1 MSVIKIENLSFA
13 YPGSYDN
20 IFENLD
26 LTLDS
31 DWKLGL
37 VGRNGRGK
45 TTLLRILCGELE
57 YSGKIIS
64 SVGFDYFPYAVPDGS
79 ETTESVLH
87 SVCRDAEEW
96 QIEREL
102 SYLDLDSDALER
114 PFDTLSNGERTK
126 ALLAALFLNEGRF
139 LLIDEPTN
147 HLDAEARKLVSAYLR
162 KKSGFIL
169 VSHDRRFIDGCVDHI
184 MSINRSGIELQSG
197 NFSSWLLNY
206 ERRQSSEEAQN
217 EQLKKE
223 IRRLGAAAK
232 HAEAWSERAESA
244 KYGGDTS
251 KHAVVD
257 RGYLSAKSARMMK
270 RSKAIESRRQNA
282 AAQKS
287 ELLKDTE
294 TAEELKLRPLLYRS
308 ERLAELKDL
317 VVCYGGKEV
326 CEPQSFEI
334 KRGDRIAL
342 VGKNGSGK
350 SSILKLLAGEDV
362 PHTGTLILGSRQ
374 LKVSYVRQDSSRLCG
389 DLRSFAEEGG
399 IDESLFKAIL
409 RKMGFERVHF
419 EKRIEELSEGQ
430 RKKLLLAK
438 SLCTEAHLYVWDE
451 PLNFIDVFSRLQIE
465 ELIRRFS
472 PTMIFAEHDAAFR
485 DGIANKS
492 IEL

>member
-232 HAEAWSERAESA
+232 HAVTAVSDACAFYQVPLVYAPEHEL
-244 KYGGDTS
+244 GDAIGKPGRMVAAITDPS
-251 KHAVVD
+251 MAD
-257 RGYLSAKSARMMK
+257 RIL
-270 RSKAIESRRQNA
+270 E
-282 AAQKS
+282 
-287 ELLKDTE
+287 
-294 TAEELKLRPLLYRS
+294 
-308 ERLAELKDL
+308 LAE
-317 VVCYGGKEV
+317 GG
-326 CEPQSFEI
+326 
-334 KRGDRIAL
+334 R
-342 VGKNGSGK
+342 
-350 SSILKLLAGEDV
+350 
-362 PHTGTLILGSRQ
+362 
-374 LKVSYVRQDSSRLCG
+374 
-389 DLRSFAEEGG
+389 
-399 IDESLFKAIL
+399 
-409 RKMGFERVHF
+409 
-419 EKRIEELSEGQ
+419 
-430 RKKLLLAK
+430 
-438 SLCTEAHLYVWDE
+438 
-451 PLNFIDVFSRLQIE
+451 
-465 ELIRRFS
+465 
-472 PTMIFAEHDAAFR
+472 
-485 DGIANKS
+485 
-492 IEL
+492 

>member
-1 MSVIKIENLSFA
+1 M
-13 YPGSYDN
+13 
-20 IFENLD
+20 
-26 LTLDS
+26 
-31 DWKLGL
+31 
-37 VGRNGRGK
+37 
-45 TTLLRILCGELE
+45 
-57 YSGKIIS
+57 
-64 SVGFDYFPYAVPDGS
+64 GFDYFPYAVPDGS

-87 SVCRDAEEW
+87 NICPDAEEW

-102 SYLDLDSDALER
+102 SYLDLDPNVLER

-184 MSINRSGIELQSG
+184 MSINRRGIELQSG

-232 HAEAWSERAESA
+232 RAEAWSERAESA

-287 ELLKDTE
+287 ELLKDTDI
-294 TAEELKLRPLLYRS
+294 A
-308 ERLAELKDL
+308 
-317 VVCYGGKEV
+317 VCYDGKAV

-374 LKVSYVRQDSSRLCG
+374 LKVSYVLQDSSRLCG